1 MRRDRRWMAQWQ
13 WSSLTPMGMGKR
25 AHRSKGESGF
35 PAVVCCVGTILRAH
49 VHAGAHFPL
58 PSFLPPTTS
67 HHPPLPRH
75 LWARFSWGYVAAMVT
90 DKTMLRE
97 LMEEDPNFV
106 NPLYIHLSQKLLH
119 GLL

>member
-1 MRRDRRWMAQWQ
+1 
-13 WSSLTPMGMGKR
+13 
-25 AHRSKGESGF
+25 
-35 PAVVCCVGTILRAH
+35 
-49 VHAGAHFPL
+49 
-58 PSFLPPTTS
+58 
-67 HHPPLPRH
+67 
-75 LWARFSWGYVAAMVT
+75 MVT